1 MQDGNTDG
9 MIFSIA
15 DLIVSL
21 SKQVC
26 LMPDDII
33 ATGTCAGVGIFRG
46 IFLQPG
52 DLIELEIEEI
62 GILANPVIQGD

>member
-15 DLIVSL
+15 ELIVSL

-46 IFLQPG
+46 IFFKTGNLK
-52 DLIELEIEEI
+52 ELEIEEI
-62 GILANPVIQGD
+62 RILANPVIQGD

>member
-33 ATGTCAGVGIFRG
+33 ATGTCAGVAIFRG
-46 IFLQPG
+46 TFLKP
-52 DLIELEIEEI
+52 
-62 GILANPVIQGD
+62 GIL

>member
-33 ATGTCAGVGIFRG
+33 STETCAGVGIFRG
-46 IFLQPG
+46 VFFKTG
-52 DLIELEIEEI
+52 NLIELEIEEI